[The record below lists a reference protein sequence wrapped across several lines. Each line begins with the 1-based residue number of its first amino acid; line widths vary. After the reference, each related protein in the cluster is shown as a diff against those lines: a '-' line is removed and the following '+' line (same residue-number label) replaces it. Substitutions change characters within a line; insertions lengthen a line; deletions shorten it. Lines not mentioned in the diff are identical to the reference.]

1 MLVEPDLDRREL
13 AAALDRHH
21 GLAPLALRFVPA
33 GETAWCY
40 RLTDRHGGRW
50 FLKLSRPA
58 AADPD
63 PAEAALVLAD
73 ALAEQG
79 LPVPRPRPTRSGQP
93 WCWLAG
99 LGLAVFELVDGDP
112 LDDRALADPGMAGR
126 VARLVAAIHAA
137 TPAPAVP
144 VPSVERFEVAADELS
159 RCLAALDPQAGAA
172 ADGLAAEARTLVWPR
187 RRALLDLVGR
197 VQDLGA
203 AAGAPAQERVLCHGD
218 LIGDNLLVD
227 RAGRLWVVDW
237 DAARLALA
245 SSTPPCSPAPGSGG
259 SWPPTKPAP
268 GPATSTP
275 TWSPSSCCGAT
286 STTWPTGWARSWT
299 ATGPSPSAA
308 PTSTG
313 SAGACRAGRSWRPAS
328 AAPAGCWPAGAGP
341 ADGQPRYLGSQV
353 WNAPQL
359 RPLVASTTT

>member
-79 LPVPRPRPTRSGQP
+79 LPVPRPRPTPSGQP

-99 LGLAVFELVDGDP
+99 LRLAVFELVEVAVDE
-112 LDDRALADPGMAGR
+112 LGR
-126 VARLVAAIHAA
+126 RLV
-137 TPAPAVP
+137 
-144 VPSVERFEVAADELS
+144 
-159 RCLAALDPQAGAA
+159 ALDPQAGAA
-172 ADGLAAEARTLVWPR
+172 ADGLAAEARALVWPQ

-203 AAGAPAQERVLCHGD
+203 AAGARVQERVLCHGD

-227 RAGRLWVVDW
+227 RGGRLWVVDW
-237 DAARLALA
+237 DAARLAPRELDLA
-245 SSTPPCSPAPGSGG
+245 
-259 SWPPTKPAP
+259 
-268 GPATSTP
+268 
-275 TWSPSSCCGAT
+275 
-286 STTWPTGWARSWT
+286 
-299 ATGPSPSAA
+299 
-308 PTSTG
+308 
-313 SAGACRAGRSWRPAS
+313 
-328 AAPAGCWPAGAGP
+328 
-341 ADGQPRYLGSQV
+341 L
-353 WNAPQL
+353 
-359 RPLVASTTT
+359 